1 MFVRNAWYVVARTAE
16 VGADTVLGRRILG
29 DPIVL
34 FRCADD
40 TVGVLQD
47 RCSHRLA
54 RLSQGKVVNGT
65 LQCGYHGARFAND
78 GSCVEF
84 PGQEKV
90 LQGAS
95 VRSYPV
101 RERYGLIWVWPGDP
115 ALSQDERT
123 IPDFLSRAVDPYE
136 RIDGE
141 MLGFGSD
148 YRLIVDNL
156 LDAAHASYVHQSTFG
171 SPLWLASGGAT
182 DSKAAATEAQFDT
195 ELLDQGIA
203 YHYVVRNG
211 LQGPASVEAYA
222 RIKGTEPDYRQ
233 PIDMRMDVEWRAPGV
248 FIFLQVLGPLDG
260 PEDEQVGCMSTH
272 LLSPETETT
281 TNYFFRTWYRLIDR
295 DPAFGDFWHQTAT
308 RAFYEDKVVIEA
320 QQESIGS
327 GDLYDHP
334 VVSYPSDQ
342 LAIQGRRI
350 LERMANAEH
359 RDAVAEH
366 T

>member
-34 FRCADD
+34 FRCGDD

-115 ALSQDERT
+115 ALSQDEHS
-123 IPDFLSRAVDPYE
+123 IPDFLSWDVDPYE

-156 LDAAHASYVHQSTFG
+156 LDAAKRPTS
-171 SPLWLASGGAT
+171 
-182 DSKAAATEAQFDT
+182 
-195 ELLDQGIA
+195 
-203 YHYVVRNG
+203 
-211 LQGPASVEAYA
+211 
-222 RIKGTEPDYRQ
+222 IK
-233 PIDMRMDVEWRAPGV
+233 V
-248 FIFLQVLGPLDG
+248 
-260 PEDEQVGCMSTH
+260 
-272 LLSPETETT
+272 
-281 TNYFFRTWYRLIDR
+281 
-295 DPAFGDFWHQTAT
+295 
-308 RAFYEDKVVIEA
+308 
-320 QQESIGS
+320 
-327 GDLYDHP
+327 
-334 VVSYPSDQ
+334 PS
-342 LAIQGRRI
+342 GRRAGWPAARPTAQRPQRRRSSTPSCWI
-350 LERMANAEH
+350 RVSPINTWSATACRGRHPSRPMRASKEPSPTTGSLSICAWMWSGAPRACSFFYKCSD
-359 RDAVAEH
+359 RSTGLRRSKSVA
-366 T
+366 